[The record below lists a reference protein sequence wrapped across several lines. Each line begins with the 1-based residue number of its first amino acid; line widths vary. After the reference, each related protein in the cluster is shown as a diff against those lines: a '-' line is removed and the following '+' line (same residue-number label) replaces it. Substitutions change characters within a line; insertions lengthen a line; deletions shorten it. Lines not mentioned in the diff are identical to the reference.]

1 MPTTVV
7 PFAGLRFS
15 PYHIPDLSVVMTPP
29 YDVIRAEERQRY
41 LASHPYNMIHLILGA
56 EHAGDTATENR
67 FTRAATY
74 LRHWCDAGVLVRE
87 AQPALYLYQQD
98 FVVNAMPMRRHGFI
112 CRLRLEDY
120 EARIVLPHEATLA
133 GPKADL
139 LRLWQACQ
147 ANLSPVFAV
156 YLDTAKTLDTLF
168 APLFAQSPQR
178 DVAHWGEGRH
188 RLWVMTDPV
197 LVASV
202 QQHMREHSLVI
213 ADGHHRYETA
223 LALRDVMRQ
232 QHPHADAMA
241 AYEYI
246 MMYCA
251 NVDDPGL
258 IVFPTHRLMQHLPL
272 TPLVEA
278 LQRLN
283 EWVRVE
289 VDTRQTESL
298 EQWQARLVARLQAC
312 HGPDSVFALY
322 AGGDHCCIVT
332 VTAAAA
338 RQRVRPASASDA
350 WKQLDVSVL
359 HHALLPALQTLQPDT
374 QPTITYAGVGDE
386 VLPAVARGAYDL
398 AVLMRPTSLQQ
409 MVTVALGGERLPPKS
424 TFFYPKL
431 PTGLVI
437 NGFD

>member
-1 MPTTVV
+1 MPTTII
-7 PFAGLRFS
+7 PFTGLRFD
-15 PYHIPDLSVVMTPP
+15 PHQVPDLSVVMTPP
-29 YDVIRAEERQRY
+29 YDVIRAEERLRY
-41 LASHPYNMIHLILGA
+41 VASHPYNMIHLILGA
-56 EHAGDTATENR
+56 EHAADTVAENR
-67 FTRAATY
+67 FTRAAAS
-74 LRHWCDAGVLVRE
+74 LRHWYDTGVLVRE

-98 FVVNAMPMRRHGFI
+98 FVVNATPMRRRGFI

-120 EARIVLPHEATLA
+120 EARIVFPHEATLA
-133 GPKADL
+133 GPKVDL

-156 YLDTAKTLDTLF
+156 YVDAAKSLDALF
-168 APLFAQSPQR
+168 APLFAQPPQR
-178 DVAHWGEGRH
+178 DVVHWGEGRH
-188 RLWVMTDPV
+188 RLWVVTDPA
-197 LVASV
+197 LVVSV

-232 QHPHADAMA
+232 QHPHAGATA
-241 AYEYI
+241 AYEYV

-251 NVDDPGL
+251 NADDPGVV
-258 IVFPTHRLMQHLPL
+258 VFPTHRLIQHLPL
-272 TPLVEA
+272 APLVA
-278 LQRLN
+278 SLQRLG

-289 VDTRQTESL
+289 VDTRHLESL
-298 EQWQARLVARLQAC
+298 EQWQSRLVARLRMSQ
-312 HGPDSVFALY
+312 GSDSVFALY
-322 AGGDHCCIVT
+322 AGGDHCFILT

-338 RQRVRPASASDA
+338 RQRVSPDSASDA

-359 HHALLPALQTLQPDT
+359 HHALLPALQALQPEA

-398 AVLMRPTSLQQ
+398 AVLMRPTPLQQ